1 MYELLFLLQSTHLSS
16 KIKKKMLLTFLE
28 AADVDIR
35 AGSNTQAG
43 TLNQSQRLQ
52 IRLHYFHRS
61 CGVFFLFAL
70 EANIL
75 LCLLCPLNLEAIIQ
89 LEVKYIKSQALQ
101 LNFIHP
107 TLILLPFYTYCTP
120 SDEIL
125 FLAFLT
131 IIYGLSSFQKIH
143 F

>member
-1 MYELLFLLQSTHLSS
+1 
-16 KIKKKMLLTFLE
+16 MLLTFLE

-52 IRLHYFHRS
+52 TRFHYFHRS
-61 CGVFFLFAL
+61 YGVFFLFPL
-70 EANIL
+70 EASLL
-75 LCLLCPLNLEAIIQ
+75 LCLLYPLNLEAIIQ
-89 LEVKYIKSQALQ
+89 LEVKSSKSQAFQ

-107 TLILLPFYTYCTP
+107 TLILLPFYAYCIP

-131 IIYGLSSFQKIH
+131 IIYGLSSLQKIH